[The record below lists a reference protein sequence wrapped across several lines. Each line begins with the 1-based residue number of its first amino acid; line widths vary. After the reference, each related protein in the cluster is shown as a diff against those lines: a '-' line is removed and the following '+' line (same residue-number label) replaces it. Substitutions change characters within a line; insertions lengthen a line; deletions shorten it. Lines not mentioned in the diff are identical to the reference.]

1 MLAVLDLIAQTDF
14 LDPGAGPDDSGG
26 FRVSPTTFIVI
37 FGLGFL
43 IGAFGHL
50 VKSRTLV
57 AIGVAMVFLATVLVP
72 LALHAT
78 R

>member
-1 MLAVLDLIAQTDF
+1 MLALAQVLAQF
-14 LDPGAGPDDSGG
+14 LDPGSGPSEDGG
-26 FRVSPTTFIVI
+26 FRVSPTVFIVI

-43 IGAFGHL
+43 IGVFGHL

-57 AIGVAMVFLATVLVP
+57 AIGVLMIFLATVFVP
-72 LALHAT
+72 IALHAT